1 MPSVGLLRPAVVGP
15 CVLGVMLLVLGGAA
29 PGDVATDVGTRGGSS
44 PTCTF
49 ATAAEPGGEA
59 LIGGMV
65 LADRGG
71 DGALDPADGDT
82 PVAGAPV
89 VLTGTSACGCPVEE
103 RTSTGPDGRYAFPVP
118 AGTYRVVAPQPP
130 GFDDGPDVP
139 GSGSTVDGN
148 DAFLVEVP
156 AGGTSDGNSF
166 AELPRSGLGGSV
178 FDDAD
183 GNGTRAGTERGIAD
197 LQVTLTGT
205 DEAGNPVRLTTTTA
219 GDGVYVFPRLRP
231 GEYDLTA
238 EHPPGFP
245 GVTAVPGTSGG
256 SPAGP
261 TAITGIRLG
270 RDTTGTGYDFAA
282 ARPAGLAG
290 SVLDDAGRGVADVPV
305 VVSGRTPAGTAVERE
320 TSTAAD
326 GSWAVAD
333 LPAGTYTVR
342 VPLPP
347 GFGDG
352 PDTPGSA
359 GGTPSGPNS
368 IAGIRLDGGEQAD
381 GYVFTVAMAAITGH
395 VFVDV
400 DGDGSRDSAEPG
412 LAAVAMTLS
421 GTDVVG
427 RPVDRETA
435 TGPDGAY
442 RLDGL
447 LAGTYSITQAQPA
460 GYGDGVDSPGSAG
473 GTPTAPDTI
482 EGITPTGG
490 SVAAGYDF
498 GERGAELAGLVAD
511 QDGVGLPGLAVTVT
525 GTDVAGAPVDHA
537 TSTGPDGTWA
547 VIGLP
552 AGSYTVS
559 ADRPPGHGGGPATPG
574 TAGGAPVDADSI
586 SGVALGPGERA
597 TGYRFVRTLASIAGS
612 VYLDRDRDGVK
623 DPGEA
628 GVGAATVQLT
638 GTDVTGAD
646 VDRTVTTDAS
656 GTYRVD
662 RLLAGEYRIS
672 EVGTDE
678 FAGAPDQSGE
688 VTVPAGESVR
698 GPDAAVH
705 GATLSG
711 RVVDEAGAGV
721 PGLTVSASGSSV
733 RGRAVEGSATT
744 TADGSFG
751 VSDLPAGHYTL
762 TAEQPPG
769 HGDGPDEP
777 GAAGGAAS
785 GANSISGIGLAP
797 GQDADGYRFTTTFAS
812 IGGSVFSD
820 LNGDGTRGGDEPA
833 IADVVVTVAGT
844 DATGAAVER
853 RVTTDGDGGYL
864 VDRLLAGSYTVT
876 ETPPPGYVGGTAQ
889 PGTAGGVAAGP
900 DTITDVELPGGAD
913 ARGYDFHERCGCPVA
928 ASAAPPP

>member
-1 MPSVGLLRPAVVGP
+1 
-15 CVLGVMLLVLGGAA
+15 MLLAVGGATA
-29 PGDVATDVGTRGGSS
+29 GDVAADVRTSGGSS
-44 PTCTF
+44 PTCRS
-49 ATAAEPGGEA
+49 ATATDPGGDA

-71 DGALDPADGDT
+71 DGALDPAEGDT

-103 RTSTGPDGRYAFPVP
+103 RTSTGPDGRFAFPVP

-148 DAFLVEVP
+148 DAFLVEVS

-166 AELPRSGLGGSV
+166 AELPRSELGGSV

-183 GNGTRAGTERGIAD
+183 GDGDRTGAEPGIAD
-197 LQVTLTGT
+197 LLVTLTGT
-205 DEAGNPVRLTTTTA
+205 DEDGNPVRLTTTTA
-219 GDGVYVFPRLRP
+219 GNGAYVFPRLRA
-231 GEYDLTA
+231 GEYGLTTVQPA
-238 EHPPGFP
+238 GFL
-245 GVTAVPGTSGG
+245 GIAAVPGTSGG

-261 TAITGIRLG
+261 TAVTGIRLG

-282 ARPAGLAG
+282 TRPAGLAG
-290 SVLDDAGRGVADVPV
+290 SVLDDAGDGVADVPV
-305 VVSGRTPAGTAVERE
+305 TVSGRTPAGTAVERA
-320 TSTAAD
+320 TSTGAD
-326 GSWAVAD
+326 GSWAVRD
-333 LPAGTYTVR
+333 LPAGTYTVL

-359 GGTPSGPNS
+359 GGTPSGSNS
-368 IAGIRLDGGEQAD
+368 ISGITLDGGEQAE

-400 DGDGSRDSAEPG
+400 DGDGSRDPAEPG

-427 RPVDRETA
+427 RPVDRETS
-435 TGPDGAY
+435 TGPDGGY
-442 RLDGL
+442 RVDGL

-460 GYGDGVDSPGSAG
+460 GYGDGVDSAGSAG
-473 GTPTAPDTI
+473 GTPTGPDTI
-482 EGITPTGG
+482 EGITPAGG

-498 GERGAELAGLVAD
+498 GEHGAELAGLVAD
-511 QDGVGLPGLAVTVT
+511 QGGAGLPGLAVTVT

-537 TSTGPDGTWA
+537 TSTGPDGRWA

-559 ADRPPGHGGGPATPG
+559 ADRPPGHGGGLATPG
-574 TAGGAPVDADSI
+574 TAGGAPVDADTI

-623 DPGEA
+623 EPGEA
-628 GVGAATVQLT
+628 GVEAATVQLA

-656 GTYRVD
+656 GSYRVD

-678 FAGAPDQSGE
+678 FAEAPDQGDV
-688 VTVPAGESVR
+688 VTVPAGESVP

-711 RVVDEAGAGV
+711 RVVDETGEGV
-721 PGLTVSASGSSV
+721 QGLTVTASGSSV
-733 RGRAVEGSATT
+733 RGRTVEGSATT
-744 TADGSFG
+744 TSDGSFA

-777 GAAGGAAS
+777 GGAGGAAS
-785 GANSISGIGLAP
+785 PPNSISGIDLAP
-797 GQDADGYRFTTTFAS
+797 GQDADGYRFSTTFAS
-812 IGGSVFSD
+812 IGGSVFAD

-833 IADVVVTVAGT
+833 IADVVVTVTGT
-844 DATGAAVER
+844 DATGAVVER

-864 VDRLLAGSYTVT
+864 VDGLLAGSYTIT
-876 ETPPPGYVGGTAQ
+876 ETPPPGYVGGVAR
-889 PGTAGGVAAGP
+889 PGTAGGVAADP
-900 DTITDVELPGGAD
+900 DVIVDVELPGGAD
-913 ARGYDFHERCGCPVA
+913 ARGYDFHERCGCPVT
-928 ASAAPPP
+928 ASTAGP